1 MMYLLYL
8 VLTTAVHRRHC
19 ALQAQAPA
27 SMICRLQRQYFQEQ
41 EAAGRLQVRPPT
53 PPKPTKSLQEKHGM
67 PAHLPAL
74 LADAETAMSLN
85 FSRQL
90 WGNAVPGTCTWG
102 SFTATE

>member
-1 MMYLLYL
+1 MYRIYL
-8 VLTTAVHRRHC
+8 VRTTAFQSRHY
-19 ALQAQAPA
+19 ALQAQEPA

-53 PPKPTKSLQEKHGM
+53 PPEPKKSLQEKHGL

-90 WGNAVPGTCTWG
+90 WGNAVPGVCT
-102 SFTATE
+102 